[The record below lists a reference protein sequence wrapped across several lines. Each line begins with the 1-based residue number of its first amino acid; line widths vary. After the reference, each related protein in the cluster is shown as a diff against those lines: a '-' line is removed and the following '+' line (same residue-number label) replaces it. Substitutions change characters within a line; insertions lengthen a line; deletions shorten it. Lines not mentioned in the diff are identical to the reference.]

1 MNKFAALLAA
11 GMLLSGCVYN
21 SKVSTGAEQLQHHRF
36 VLTSV
41 NGQAVNASDRP
52 LELSFG
58 EKMAITGKMYVS
70 GNMCNG
76 FSGEGKVSD
85 GELKVKSLAMT
96 RMLCHDAQLNTLDA
110 TIGKMLREGAQVDLT
125 ENQLTLATADQT
137 LPRDGAAVSSRSC
150 RPPAPARCSVCRSAA
165 RTCQSPNHRADEP
178 PITSRLSWRSW
189 PDRRRS
195 SPPAFPA

>member
-41 NGQAVNASDRP
+41 NGQPLNNGDKP

-58 EKMAITGKMYVS
+58 EKMPVTGKMFVS
-70 GNMCNG
+70 GNMCNR
-76 FSGEGKVSD
+76 FSGTGKVSD
-85 GELKVKSLAMT
+85 GALKVEELAMT
-96 RMLCHDAQLNTLDA
+96 RMLCADPQLNSLDA
-110 TIGKMLREGAQVDLT
+110 TLGKMLREGAQVDLT

-137 LPRDGAAVSSRSC
+137 LVYKL
-150 RPPAPARCSVCRSAA
+150 
-165 RTCQSPNHRADEP
+165 AD
-178 PITSRLSWRSW
+178 LVN
-189 PDRRRS
+189 
-195 SPPAFPA
+195 

>member
-1 MNKFAALLAA
+1 MPFPFVLLSRGEHIQIIPTDPRCDTVTLAWFYYLCECFGVKMNKFAALLAA

-137 LPRDGAAVSSRSC
+137 LVYKL
-150 RPPAPARCSVCRSAA
+150 
-165 RTCQSPNHRADEP
+165 AD
-178 PITSRLSWRSW
+178 LMH
-189 PDRRRS
+189 
-195 SPPAFPA
+195 

>member
-1 MNKFAALLAA
+1 MNKLAALLAA

-41 NGQAVNASDRP
+41 NGQAVNAGDRP

-58 EKMAITGKMYVS
+58 EKMYVS

-137 LPRDGAAVSSRSC
+137 LVYKL
-150 RPPAPARCSVCRSAA
+150 
-165 RTCQSPNHRADEP
+165 AD
-178 PITSRLSWRSW
+178 LMH
-189 PDRRRS
+189 
-195 SPPAFPA
+195 

>member
-1 MNKFAALLAA
+1 
-11 GMLLSGCVYN
+11 
-21 SKVSTGAEQLQHHRF
+21 
-36 VLTSV
+36 
-41 NGQAVNASDRP
+41 DRP

-137 LPRDGAAVSSRSC
+137 LVYKL
-150 RPPAPARCSVCRSAA
+150 
-165 RTCQSPNHRADEP
+165 AD
-178 PITSRLSWRSW
+178 LMH
-189 PDRRRS
+189 
-195 SPPAFPA
+195 

>member
-58 EKMAITGKMYVS
+58 EKMAITG
-70 GNMCNG
+70 NMCNG

-110 TIGKMLREGAQVDLT
+110 TIDKMLREGAQVDLT

-137 LPRDGAAVSSRSC
+137 LVYKL
-150 RPPAPARCSVCRSAA
+150 
-165 RTCQSPNHRADEP
+165 AD
-178 PITSRLSWRSW
+178 LMH
-189 PDRRRS
+189 
-195 SPPAFPA
+195 

>member
-41 NGQAVNASDRP
+41 NGQALATGAKP

-58 EKMAITGKMYVS
+58 EEMYVS
-70 GNMCNG
+70 GNMCNR
-76 FSGEGKVSD
+76 FSGKGKISG
-85 GELKVKSLAMT
+85 GELKVKTLAMT
-96 RMLCHDAQLNTLDA
+96 RMLCTDPQLNTLDN
-110 TIGKMLREGAQVDLT
+110 TLSNMLRDGAQVDLT

-137 LPRDGAAVSSRSC
+137 LVYKL
-150 RPPAPARCSVCRSAA
+150 
-165 RTCQSPNHRADEP
+165 AD
-178 PITSRLSWRSW
+178 LVN
-189 PDRRRS
+189 
-195 SPPAFPA
+195 

>member
-41 NGQAVNASDRP
+41 NGRAVNASDRP

-96 RMLCHDAQLNTLDA
+96 RMLCHDAQLNTTGCDD
-110 TIGKMLREGAQVDLT
+110 RQD
-125 ENQLTLATADQT
+125 
-137 LPRDGAAVSSRSC
+137 
-150 RPPAPARCSVCRSAA
+150 AA
-165 RTCQSPNHRADEP
+165 RGCAG
-178 PITSRLSWRSW
+178 RSDGK
-189 PDRRRS
+189 PVDAGDRR
-195 SPPAFPA
+195 PDAGL

>member
-58 EKMAITGKMYVS
+58 EKMAITGKM
-70 GNMCNG
+70 
-76 FSGEGKVSD
+76 
-85 GELKVKSLAMT
+85 
-96 RMLCHDAQLNTLDA
+96 
-110 TIGKMLREGAQVDLT
+110 LREGAQVDLT

-137 LPRDGAAVSSRSC
+137 LVYKL
-150 RPPAPARCSVCRSAA
+150 
-165 RTCQSPNHRADEP
+165 AD
-178 PITSRLSWRSW
+178 LMH
-189 PDRRRS
+189 
-195 SPPAFPA
+195 

>member
-96 RMLCHDAQLNTLDA
+96 RMLCHDAQLNTGCD
-110 TIGKMLREGAQVDLT
+110 
-125 ENQLTLATADQT
+125 DQQ
-137 LPRDGAAVSSRSC
+137 D
-150 RPPAPARCSVCRSAA
+150 AA
-165 RTCQSPNHRADEP
+165 RGCAG
-178 PITSRLSWRSW
+178 RSDGK
-189 PDRRRS
+189 PVDAGDRR
-195 SPPAFPA
+195 PDAGL

>member
-41 NGQAVNASDRP
+41 NGQALKAGTKP

-58 EKMAITGKMYVS
+58 EDMYVS

-76 FSGEGKVSD
+76 FSGKGKISD
-85 GELKVKSLAMT
+85 GELKVKTLAMT
-96 RMLCHDAQLNTLDA
+96 RHAVRRFPAEYAGRTLS
-110 TIGKMLREGAQVDLT
+110 KMLRDGAQVDLT

-137 LPRDGAAVSSRSC
+137 LVYTLADLVS
-150 RPPAPARCSVCRSAA
+150 
-165 RTCQSPNHRADEP
+165 
-178 PITSRLSWRSW
+178 
-189 PDRRRS
+189 
-195 SPPAFPA
+195 

>member
-1 MNKFAALLAA
+1 MNKLAALLAA

-41 NGQAVNASDRP
+41 NGQAVNAGDRP

-58 EKMAITGKMYVS
+58 EKMAIT
-70 GNMCNG
+70 
-76 FSGEGKVSD
+76 
-85 GELKVKSLAMT
+85 
-96 RMLCHDAQLNTLDA
+96 

-137 LPRDGAAVSSRSC
+137 LVYKL
-150 RPPAPARCSVCRSAA
+150 
-165 RTCQSPNHRADEP
+165 AD
-178 PITSRLSWRSW
+178 LMH
-189 PDRRRS
+189 
-195 SPPAFPA
+195 

>member
-96 RMLCHDAQLNTLDA
+96 RMLCHDAQLNTGCDD
-110 TIGKMLREGAQVDLT
+110 RQD
-125 ENQLTLATADQT
+125 
-137 LPRDGAAVSSRSC
+137 
-150 RPPAPARCSVCRSAA
+150 AA
-165 RTCQSPNHRADEP
+165 RGCAG
-178 PITSRLSWRSW
+178 RSDGK
-189 PDRRRS
+189 PVDAGDRR
-195 SPPAFPA
+195 PDAGL